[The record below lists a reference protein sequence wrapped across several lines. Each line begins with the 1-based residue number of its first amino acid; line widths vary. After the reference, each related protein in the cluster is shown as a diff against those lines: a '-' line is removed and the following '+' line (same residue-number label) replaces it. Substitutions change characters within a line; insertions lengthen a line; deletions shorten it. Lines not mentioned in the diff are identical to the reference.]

1 MVLWADDFEFI
12 GEHVKLVPM
21 NLSLLDD
28 LWEVAKHEELWTFM
42 LTKVHT
48 KDELKQYMETAI
60 MSRNRGE
67 QYPFI
72 VIDVQSGKVLGTTRF
87 LDISEQN
94 KCVEI
99 GSTWYDP
106 SVWKTYVNTECKLLL
121 LSHAF
126 EQWKLNRVFF
136 KTDSRN
142 TRSQDAL
149 ARLGA
154 MKEGILRRDKIC
166 SDGYVRN
173 SVYFSI
179 LREEWPKVKQHLQD
193 RLTRNV
199 TY

>member
-1 MVLWADDFEFI
+1 MALWKQEFELI

-21 NLSLLDD
+21 HLSFLDD
-28 LWEVAKHEELWTFM
+28 LWEVAKHEGLWAFM
-42 LTKVHT
+42 LTKVNT
-48 KDELKQYMETAI
+48 KSELKKYMELAI
-60 MSRNRGE
+60 TTRDKGE

-72 VIDVQSGKVLGTTRF
+72 VMDIHTGKVLGTTRY
-87 LDISEQN
+87 LDISEHN

-106 SVWKTYVNTECKLLL
+106 SVWRTYVNPECKLLL
-121 LSHAF
+121 LTHAF
-126 EQWKLNRVFF
+126 ETWKFNRVFF

-154 MKEGILRRDKIC
+154 INEGTLRRDKIC

-173 SVYFSI
+173 SVYFGI
-179 LREEWPKVKQHLQD
+179 LKEEWPDVKHRLQE
-193 RLTRNV
+193 RLARNRS
-199 TY
+199 